1 MNESQKNKL
10 LASLATVVTAIVLMV
25 FLFYAKISCTLVSE
39 IFDLPLNAEDSEILF
54 AGEYVVLGDAPQL
67 STQDLTP
74 SSASSS
80 DEQEQKA
87 DDLHDSGDKG
97 DAVNLTSTERTST
110 MQEKKPQVEKKQGP
124 KEKPEST
131 SKAIAQKKNNSTDDN
146 TSAKSNKKKRQEEQA
161 SKDIS
166 NAVGNAF
173 AKSSASAKSQ
183 GSPNGNS
190 TTGKLTGAP
199 GHSLSGRTL
208 ESWGHPRSTVE
219 GTVMV
224 RVTVNEEG
232 RVTKASYLG
241 GTCSNATTRQ
251 NCVNE
256 SLKSR
261 FSVSKNGAKVQQ
273 GIITWRFK

>member
-10 LASLATVVTAIVLMV
+10 WASLATVVTAIVLFV

-80 DEQEQKA
+80 QEQEQKA
-87 DDLHDSGDKG
+87 DDMHDSGEQG
-97 DAVNLTSTERTST
+97 DAINLVSSERTSS
-110 MQEKKPQVEKKQGP
+110 MQEKKPQEQKKQGT
-124 KEKPEST
+124 KEKTETT
-131 SKAIAQKKNNSTDDN
+131 SKSIAQKKNNSTDDN
-146 TSAKSNKKKRQEEQA
+146 TSAKSKRKQQEEQT
-161 SKDIS
+161 SKNIS
-166 NAVGNAF
+166 NAVGDAF

-190 TTGKLTGAP
+190 TTGKLSGAP

-219 GTVMV
+219 GTVIV

-232 RVTKASYLG
+232 KVTKASYLG

-273 GIITWRFK
+273 GVITWRFK